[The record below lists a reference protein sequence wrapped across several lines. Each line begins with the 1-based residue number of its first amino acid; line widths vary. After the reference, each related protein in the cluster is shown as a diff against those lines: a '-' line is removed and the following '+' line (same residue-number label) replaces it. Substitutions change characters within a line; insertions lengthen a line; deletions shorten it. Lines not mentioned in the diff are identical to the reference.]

1 MISREQVDREVYFCQ
16 PLYAVRGDSLG
27 VVADNRDR
35 QRYSDSSYSRY
46 DTECSTVDEGEMGVA
61 PRRRS
66 GRRRRRAFRRRE
78 ESKNSWMKPEKFNGH
93 GSFESFLYQFNNCA
107 SYNRWPETDKLAHL
121 RWAMTGAAAQL
132 LWGTE
137 EMSFSELMEK
147 LRCRFSGRGM
157 EEKFQTELRCRRR
170 GKGESLH
177 ELAQDIRRLMLLAYP
192 SENSK
197 LAEHLARDAFL
208 NLSLIHIPS
217 PRDRTRS
224 RMPSSA

>member
-1 MISREQVDREVYFCQ
+1 VISREQVDREVYFCQ

-35 QRYSDSSYSRY
+35 QRYSDSSCSRY
-46 DTECSTVDEGEMGVA
+46 DTESSTVDEVEMDAV
-61 PRRRS
+61 PRKRS
-66 GRRRRRAFRRRE
+66 GRRRRRALRRAE
-78 ESKNSWMKPEKFNGH
+78 ERKNSWMKPEKFNGH
-93 GSFESFLYQFNNCA
+93 GSFESFLYQFNNCS
-107 SYNRWPETDKLAHL
+107 SYNRWSETDKLGHL

-132 LWGTE
+132 FWGTD

-147 LRCRFSGRGM
+147 LRCRFSDRGM

-170 GKGESLH
+170 GKGESLR

-197 LAEHLARDAFL
+197 LAEHLARDH
-208 NLSLIHIPS
+208 SLTHWTMKS
-217 PRDRTRS
+217 WC
-224 RMPSSA
+224 